1 MRWVSCCGPG
11 RQDISV
17 DCFSSGGECRHIN
30 VKTSHCQP
38 IRDGAD
44 LCFCSPLSQTPTNE
58 PTDTNLLH
66 HVVYL
71 PTPQFSPVPNIMLGD
86 RHEGVNNLTVV
97 VTQSRPDLD
106 LESSGRFTFDFR
118 SGVRPCRVLIA
129 NPAPNP
135 PCHQVTFAIPSNT
148 SADRVGSL
156 SWRLAKGYRNGDE
169 RRPV

>member
-1 MRWVSCCGPG
+1 
-11 RQDISV
+11 
-17 DCFSSGGECRHIN
+17 
-30 VKTSHCQP
+30 
-38 IRDGAD
+38 
-44 LCFCSPLSQTPTNE
+44 
-58 PTDTNLLH
+58 
-66 HVVYL
+66 
-71 PTPQFSPVPNIMLGD
+71 MLGD

-106 LESSGRFTFDFR
+106 FR

-135 PCHQVTFAIPSNT
+135 PGHQVTFAIPSNT